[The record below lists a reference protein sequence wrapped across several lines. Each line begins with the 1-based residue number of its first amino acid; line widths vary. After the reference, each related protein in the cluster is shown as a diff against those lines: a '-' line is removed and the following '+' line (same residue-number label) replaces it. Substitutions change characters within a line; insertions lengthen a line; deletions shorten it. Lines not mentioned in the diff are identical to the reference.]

1 MIEVVPY
8 DPQWPREFERE
19 RGRLLAAL
27 GNAAVR
33 IEHNGSTAVPGLSA
47 KPIIDIQI
55 SVDRLQPMDP
65 YARALVACG
74 YIHVPHA
81 DDDRCPFFHR
91 PAEWPHTHH
100 VHVVEAGSREE
111 LQTLAFRDYLR
122 NHAGS
127 ARQYE
132 RLKCELARVYG
143 GNDALSR
150 ESYANA
156 KAAFVADIL
165 DRAALEP
172 AQRRPPA

>member
-8 DPQWPREFERE
+8 DPQWPAAFERE

-27 GNAAVR
+27 GKVAVR

-55 SVDRLQPMDP
+55 SVARLQPMDP
-65 YARALVACG
+65 YAPALVACG

-91 PAEWPHTHH
+91 PAAWPHTHH

-111 LQTLAFRDYLR
+111 LQTLTFRDYLR
-122 NHAGS
+122 SHAKS

-132 RLKCELARVYG
+132 RLKCELAREYG
-143 GNDALSR
+143 GNDAVSR
-150 ESYANA
+150 EAYANA
-156 KAAFVADIL
+156 KTAFVAEIL
-165 DRAALEP
+165 DFAALEH
-172 AQRRPPA
+172 AQGRPPV